1 MLRVIVAGSRGI
13 TDPLIVNPALDQALA
28 GYSVMEFEIVSGM
41 ADGPDILGKEW
52 AEDRLVNV
60 VEVPAN
66 TERFGG
72 QATDLA
78 NGIMADI
85 SDAAIVF
92 WDGQSHTSKRLINTA
107 IEKGLVTLTIH
118 SHRAVLQTLGESCV
132 YRLDEI
138 EPLTIPKR
146 YGRIDDYQPLIDA
159 HWQEQPAVIV
169 VPPPKWWPRKE

>member
-13 TDPLIVNPALDQALA
+13 TDPLIVNPVLDQALA
-28 GYSVMEFEIVSGM
+28 GYSVMEFEVVSGM
-41 ADGPDILGKEW
+41 ANGPDILGKAW

-66 TERFGG
+66 WDKFGKSAG
-72 QATDLA
+72 YKR

-85 SDAAIVF
+85 ADALIAF
-92 WDGQSHTSKRLINTA
+92 WDGKSSGTKGMINTA

-138 EPLTIPKR
+138 EPLTIPNR